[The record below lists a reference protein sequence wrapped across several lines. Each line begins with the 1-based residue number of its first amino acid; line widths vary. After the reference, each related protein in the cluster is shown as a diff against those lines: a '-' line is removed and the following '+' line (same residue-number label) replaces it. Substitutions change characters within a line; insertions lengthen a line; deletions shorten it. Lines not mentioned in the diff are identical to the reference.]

1 MSYKTK
7 NIVYAIVSIGIVV
20 WMLFSPYRGVEFIE
34 NTPAI
39 LNSVNGFL
47 GSINSGFKL
56 GSRDICEFF
65 RFIEYFVLGVLVF
78 GIIKDNPKKRGF
90 WSIIFITF
98 MGALTAKI
106 DIKYNFIGMKVSVLE
121 YITAFS
127 EFCLGSI
134 FYFFVN
140 KFFLKNNKKKRSI
153 TKRI

>member
-20 WMLFSPYRGVEFIE
+20 WMLFSPYRSVEFIE

-47 GSINSGFKL
+47 GSINSSFKL

-65 RFIEYFVLGVLVF
+65 RFIEYFILGALVF

-98 MGALTAKI
+98 MGTLTAKI
-106 DIKYNFIGMKVSVLE
+106 DIKHSFIGMNVSVLK
-121 YITAFS
+121 YLTAFS

-140 KFFLKNNKKKRSI
+140 KFFLKNNKKKSRI
-153 TKRI
+153 KKRT

>member
-39 LNSVNGFL
+39 LNSVNSFL

>member
-7 NIVYAIVSIGIVV
+7 SIVYAIISMCIVV
-20 WMLFSPYRGVEFIE
+20 WILFSPYRGIEFIE

-90 WSIIFITF
+90 WNIIFITF
-98 MGALTAKI
+98 IGALTAKV
-106 DIKYNFIGMKVSVLE
+106 DIKYNFIGMNVSVLE
-121 YITAFS
+121 YLTAFS

-153 TKRI
+153 TKRT